1 MRELSAPLAAAGISI
16 LYQSS
21 YMSDFIFVKS
31 SRLAQ
36 VMQLLARAGFDLYSS
51 DPSNFTAQVSTFT
64 SPLLSPADDDGVP
77 VHLLDLGALASP
89 LHQRVDPEGGAVFTR
104 SRSSTTGTSSS
115 SGSRGASIPPLLHMS
130 NPGDF
135 TSPFDPSSD
144 EAEEAD
150 DDLRTPA
157 IPPRPAM
164 TRSQSHS
171 PSGCDVSVLAPDLT
185 YVGLRDDSAETWGL
199 KIVKLVAFPELIV
212 GRDGKPID
220 SAGRSRSNSLAMLSR
235 CSPPP
240 SVLNG
245 VHPPLGSAG
254 VPGLHVVISGSDG
267 EGGNASGS
275 DTTTRVGPDSPKE
288 DPALFAEPESPL
300 YDSSEERPWEEAEG
314 DTSDDDSDSEPFD
327 DEHGRQ
333 RSHSETRPRLTHHDT
348 VDTLQT
354 VDTVLT
360 TDTVRPPAAGPRE
373 RSASVSSSASSCASI
388 ISPPPVPF
396 FSFTRTAEGSSL
408 TAPVELLAAL
418 FPPSERHMV
427 ICSDELDVLD
437 SRAVSPT
444 ADPGAEEDEEDDDE
458 GAREAQGPMR
468 CLQIDLRKFGLDKHG
483 LVNRFSRTLEEN
495 GINHMYNSTYKTA
508 NLLVDKAHATRA
520 QARTSDE
527 RHSKQRLTICT
538 LTRHR
543 LGTHACHDLHAD

>member
-1 MRELSAPLAAAGISI
+1 
-16 LYQSS
+16 
-21 YMSDFIFVKS
+21 MSDFIFVKS

-51 DPSNFTAQVSTFT
+51 DPSNFTAQ
-64 SPLLSPADDDGVP
+64 
-77 VHLLDLGALASP
+77 
-89 LHQRVDPEGGAVFTR
+89 
-104 SRSSTTGTSSS
+104 
-115 SGSRGASIPPLLHMS
+115 
-130 NPGDF
+130 
-135 TSPFDPSSD
+135 SSD

-199 KIVKLVAFPELIV
+199 KIVKLVAFPELI
-212 GRDGKPID
+212 
-220 SAGRSRSNSLAMLSR
+220 
-235 CSPPP
+235 
-240 SVLNG
+240 
-245 VHPPLGSAG
+245 
-254 VPGLHVVISGSDG
+254 
-267 EGGNASGS
+267 
-275 DTTTRVGPDSPKE
+275 
-288 DPALFAEPESPL
+288 
-300 YDSSEERPWEEAEG
+300 
-314 DTSDDDSDSEPFD
+314 
-327 DEHGRQ
+327 
-333 RSHSETRPRLTHHDT
+333 
-348 VDTLQT
+348 T

-468 CLQIDLRKFGLDKHG
+468 CLQIDLRKFGLG
-483 LVNRFSRTLEEN
+483 
-495 GINHMYNSTYKTA
+495 
-508 NLLVDKAHATRA
+508 
-520 QARTSDE
+520 Q
-527 RHSKQRLTICT
+527 CT
-538 LTRHR
+538 PIKP
-543 LGTHACHDLHAD
+543 

>member
-1 MRELSAPLAAAGISI
+1 
-16 LYQSS
+16 
-21 YMSDFIFVKS
+21 MSDFIFVKS

-77 VHLLDLGALASP
+77 VHLLDLGALARLYALAQQHDRHEQLFRIP
-89 LHQRVDPEGGAVFTR
+89 RRFH
-104 SRSSTTGTSSS
+104 TT
-115 SGSRGASIPPLLHMS
+115 A
-130 NPGDF
+130 
-135 TSPFDPSSD
+135 
-144 EAEEAD
+144 AD

-199 KIVKLVAFPELIV
+199 KIVKLVAFPELI
-212 GRDGKPID
+212 
-220 SAGRSRSNSLAMLSR
+220 
-235 CSPPP
+235 
-240 SVLNG
+240 
-245 VHPPLGSAG
+245 
-254 VPGLHVVISGSDG
+254 
-267 EGGNASGS
+267 
-275 DTTTRVGPDSPKE
+275 
-288 DPALFAEPESPL
+288 
-300 YDSSEERPWEEAEG
+300 
-314 DTSDDDSDSEPFD
+314 
-327 DEHGRQ
+327 
-333 RSHSETRPRLTHHDT
+333 
-348 VDTLQT
+348 T

-520 QARTSDE
+520 QALLRS
-527 RHSKQRLTICT
+527 C
-538 LTRHR
+538 
-543 LGTHACHDLHAD
+543 